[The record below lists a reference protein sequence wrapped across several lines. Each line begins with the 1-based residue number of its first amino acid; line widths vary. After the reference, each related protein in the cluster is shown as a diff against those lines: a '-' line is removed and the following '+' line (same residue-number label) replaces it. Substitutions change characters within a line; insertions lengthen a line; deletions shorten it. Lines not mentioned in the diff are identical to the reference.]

1 MKLNT
6 ELKDEKA
13 VKKKLEEKKPVR
25 NRDTQTSQTE
35 TSSVCTDTL
44 FTKIDLTFDTHDSV
58 SRAYKVIKSRSVMH
72 LCMHTRTTDRR
83 AGCRNMLS

>member
-13 VKKKLEEKKPVR
+13 VKKNLEEKKPVR

-44 FTKIDLTFDTHDSV
+44 FTKIDLTFDTHDNYIS
-58 SRAYKVIKSRSVMH
+58 SLCKCHGDPLSDENPTKVPIENCEIAST
-72 LCMHTRTTDRR
+72 L
-83 AGCRNMLS
+83 

>member
-13 VKKKLEEKKPVR
+13 VKKNLEEKKPVC

-35 TSSVCTDTL
+35 TSSVGTDTL
-44 FTKIDLTFDTHDSV
+44 
-58 SRAYKVIKSRSVMH
+58 
-72 LCMHTRTTDRR
+72 
-83 AGCRNMLS
+83 LSLIHI

>member
-44 FTKIDLTFDTHDSV
+44 FTKIDLTFDTHDNYISC
-58 SRAYKVIKSRSVMH
+58 
-72 LCMHTRTTDRR
+72 LCKCH
-83 AGCRNMLS
+83 GNPLSDENPTNVPIENCEIASTL